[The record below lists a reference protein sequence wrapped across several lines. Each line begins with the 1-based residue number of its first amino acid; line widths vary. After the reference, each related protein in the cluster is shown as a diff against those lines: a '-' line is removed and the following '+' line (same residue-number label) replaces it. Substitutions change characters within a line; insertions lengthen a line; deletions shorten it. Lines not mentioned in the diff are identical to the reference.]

1 MLFNKAW
8 KALRT
13 EFLKGGTVKEG
24 ERNGEEGRAG
34 AARVNRNSLF
44 WAACPPALRR
54 SSRCA
59 RRVGRKGLSKSQPKK

>member
-1 MLFNKAW
+1 MLFNEAW
-8 KALRT
+8 KALWT
-13 EFLKGGTVKEG
+13 EFLKGGTVKER

-34 AARVNRNSLF
+34 AARVNRNSLL

>member
-13 EFLKGGTVKEG
+13 EFLKGGTVKER

-34 AARVNRNSLF
+34 AARVNRNSLL
-44 WAACPPALRR
+44 WAACPPVAPGAL
-54 SSRCA
+54 
-59 RRVGRKGLSKSQPKK
+59 GEWEGKG